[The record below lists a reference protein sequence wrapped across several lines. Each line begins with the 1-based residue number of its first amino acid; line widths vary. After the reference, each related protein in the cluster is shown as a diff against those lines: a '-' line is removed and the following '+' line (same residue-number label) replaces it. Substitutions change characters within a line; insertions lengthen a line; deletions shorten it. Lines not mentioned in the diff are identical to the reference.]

1 MTQYV
6 LTCDE
11 VNVVPAT
18 STSSGT
24 TAASCTSA
32 YFAPQATLL
41 PSLSISDGITISAA
55 VLAVW
60 AVGFG
65 IKALRRTLSNN

>member
-11 VNVVPAT
+11 ANVVPGEAT
-18 STSSGT
+18 STGT
-24 TAASCTSA
+24 TAASCTAA

-41 PSLSISDGITISAA
+41 PSLDITSGITISIA

-65 IKALRRTLSNN
+65 IKSIRRTLSHN